1 MLMRK
6 MMICTS
12 LFILLL
18 IVGWGLEHNIHTKT
32 AMSNPMLPA
41 NKSYKFQSAHFTE
54 PVLISIPFLPRE
66 YVRIVRKI
74 NE

>member
-18 IVGWGLEHNIHTKT
+18 IVGWGLEHNIHTKI
-32 AMSNPMLPA
+32 AMSQMLPA
-41 NKSYKFQSAHFTE
+41 VESYKFRSAHFTE

>member
-6 MMICTS
+6 VMICTS

-18 IVGWGLEHNIHTKT
+18 VVGWRLEYNIHEK
-32 AMSNPMLPA
+32 AVKSDQKLSA
-41 NKSYKFQSAHFTE
+41 NESYKFRSANFAE

-74 NE
+74 SE